1 MSADDTIAAEQD
13 RYTEPV
19 DPYWSERAAPPA
31 KPAPALT
38 PDAATTAIA
47 AKLDDP
53 DFAKRYYGEY
63 EKGHNDAVGEMA
75 GLYSLAHP
83 GDGPALIERPAVEP
97 TTRRPDAQPAAAGDV
112 QQGEAPE
119 EKTPELQAQQRAEE
133 LEHLLGD
140 NAGERCDTARAWLGP
155 EMTAAVN
162 ATEFGNEPQAIAE
175 MVELA
180 ERDSEGLVR
189 ATVQELLGKQIY
201 HSGATLER
209 KRLEADQKF
218 VDAYLDGD
226 HVGHAEAM
234 AKMEALRLLEH
245 PPAWARAALENLHA
259 NR

>member
-1 MSADDTIAAEQD
+1 MSADDAIAAEQD

-19 DPYWSERAAPPA
+19 DPYWSERAPAPPRE
-31 KPAPALT
+31 PAPALT

-83 GDGPALIERPAVEP
+83 GDGPPLIERPAEP
-97 TTRRPDAQPAAAGDV
+97 TMRRPDAPATADTDAAAGDV
-112 QQGEAPE
+112 PGEPSA
-119 EKTPELQAQQRAEE
+119 ELQAEHRAEE
-133 LEHLLGD
+133 LLHLLGD

-155 EMTAAVN
+155 EMVEAVN
-162 ATEFGNEPQAIAE
+162 ATEFGNDPQAIAE
-175 MVELA
+175 MVDLA
-180 ERDSEGLVR
+180 ERDTEGLVR
-189 ATVQELLGKQIY
+189 ANVNELLGKQIY

-209 KRLEADQKF
+209 KRLEADQEF
-218 VDAYLDGD
+218 VDAYLKDY
-226 HVGHAEAM
+226 HPGHGAAM

-245 PPAWARAALENLHA
+245 PPKWAYAAMEKLHA